1 MSQGYIDPITKKYIK
16 TAGNASIENL
26 PTGTDKD
33 AGLMSVEDKK
43 KLDTA
48 YTTDD
53 VASAEII
60 NSLFE

>member
-26 PTGTDKD
+26 PTATDKD
-33 AGLMSVEDKK
+33 PGLMSVEDKK
-43 KLDTA
+43 KIDLA

-53 VASAEII
+53 IASTEII
-60 NSLFE
+60 NSLFK

>member
-1 MSQGYIDPITKKYIK
+1 MSQGYIDPITKKYVK

-26 PTGTDKD
+26 PTATNKD

-53 VASAEII
+53 VASAETI

>member
-26 PTGTDKD
+26 PIATDKD
-33 AGLMSVEDKK
+33 PGLMSVEDKK
-43 KLDTA
+43 KIDSA

-53 VASAEII
+53 IVSVEAIK
-60 NSLFE
+60 SLFD